1 MTRCSEG
8 CESITRGV
16 NGKPKAVKHK
26 DERSPRGTPLH
37 SRITKVEWGQYTLRH
52 SHLGKQ
58 DILDPGERMVG
69 CCLHHLISLRKSGF
83 VTIANLPME
92 DQYALVQFVR

>member
-1 MTRCSEG
+1 M
-8 CESITRGV
+8 ESQRQL
-16 NGKPKAVKHK
+16 NGRMRRVL
-26 DERSPRGTPLH
+26 EELLC
-37 SRITKVEWGQYTLRH
+37 SRITKVEWGQYTLRR

-83 VTIANLPME
+83 VTIVNPPTE